1 MNVILNE
8 VKNLS
13 IYAEER
19 CFANAQH
26 DRLGTFSTPK
36 KVSKKS
42 GYRNGGILAGF
53 YLECRQDG
61 GATSADTLFR
71 GNTFFT

>member
-1 MNVILNE
+1 MVNDELLEAAEKSKILEHVILNE

-26 DRLGTFSTPK
+26 DRLGTFSAA
-36 KVSKKS
+36 SNN
-42 GYRNGGILAGF
+42 Y
-53 YLECRQDG
+53 
-61 GATSADTLFR
+61 SA
-71 GNTFFT
+71 